1 MITEKI
7 TNVAG
12 TYLQGYIRA
21 NYKQLLK
28 AFGEPHDPNGD
39 NYKTDVEWAFKF
51 ADGTVA
57 TIYNWKDGR
66 NYLGPDGLEPENIHE
81 WHVGG
86 FSQKAVARVIDAIE
100 D

>member
-1 MITEKI
+1 MIMEKT
-7 TNVAG
+7 TNVGG

-28 AFGEPHDPNGD
+28 AFGEPHGNDG
-39 NYKTDVEWAFKF
+39 YKTDFEWSFRF

-57 TIYNWKDGR
+57 NIYNWKNGP
-66 NYLGPDGLEPENIHE
+66 NYCGSEGFAPENIHE

-86 FSQKAVARVIDAIE
+86 FNQKAVARVIDAIE
-100 D
+100 K